1 MCNESEVVHAVL
13 DIVDDGEFIPIMLF
27 AVSGVVGILWT
38 IAWSFTTVLTTRSKE
53 ATKREIA
60 AYVAEGMID
69 PDQAVAMIQA
79 GQKAKT

>member
-13 DIVDDGEFIPIMLF
+13 DIVDDGEFIPVMLF
-27 AVSGVVGILWT
+27 AVGGVVSILWT

-60 AYVAEGMID
+60 AYVAEGMLD
-69 PDQAVAMIQA
+69 PDQAVAMLNA
-79 GQKAKT
+79 GEKVKV